1 MDGHCFHRQYHWLLV
16 YIQWF
21 QKMQNT
27 VQKLLINFT
36 AGGKSFHFTE
46 SSAAYNGK
54 FGFQMYSIEEV
65 VKNKMSQRSV
75 VHWGLGMYNNATFPQ
90 FFLGPVHIMQP
101 ISFWRPWSWIGVGGF
116 QCFPP
121 GCRRKLFVC
130 LRQLDVIFAFSL
142 KDRSTSFP
150 PSITAPSARFPNV
163 EFCPFCQPEIFHL
176 PLSYEKLAN
185 SDHRQMD
192 KPFPQYWH
200 LGHDSIKL
208 NFLKFLKRCLLS
220 CEKKIKKKGLCDPM
234 RKDGARRVVAV
245 KASLLPSIGAD
256 ALRHADILLSI
267 H

>member
-1 MDGHCFHRQYHWLLV
+1 
-16 YIQWF
+16 
-21 QKMQNT
+21 MQNT

-65 VKNKMSQRSV
+65 VKNKMSQRSM

-150 PSITAPSARFPNV
+150 PSITAPSARFP
-163 EFCPFCQPEIFHL
+163 
-176 PLSYEKLAN
+176 KT
-185 SDHRQMD
+185 
-192 KPFPQYWH
+192 W
-200 LGHDSIKL
+200 
-208 NFLKFLKRCLLS
+208 NFALFASLKFS
-220 CEKKIKKKGLCDPM
+220 TY
-234 RKDGARRVVAV
+234 
-245 KASLLPSIGAD
+245 PSVMKSWQ
-256 ALRHADILLSI
+256 ILTTGKWINLFLNI
-267 H
+267 DT